1 MGVSGE
7 GEEMFVKLT
16 ATSTASTEEMQ
27 QDYLKL
33 MKLAVFVVGGLT
45 AMCWCAW

>member
-1 MGVSGE
+1 VGVSGE

-27 QDYLKL
+27 QGYQEL

-45 AMCWCAW
+45 VLC